1 MQKFLI
7 AGLGNIG
14 AEYELTR
21 HNIGFLVADA
31 LADELK
37 VEFKTERLASYA
49 SGSFRG
55 KKVHIIKPSTYMNLS
70 GNALRYWLNEL
81 GIETI
86 NSLTIMDDIALP
98 FGEIRIRASGG
109 DAGHNGL
116 TSIQEVLGTQKY
128 PRLRF
133 GIGNDFPRGGQV
145 NYVLGSWTDDEEKH
159 LGTRIPKAIEAIKE
173 FMLSGLERT
182 MNKYNKSAND

>member
-7 AGLGNIG
+7 TGLGNIG

-21 HNIGFLVADA
+21 HNIGFLIADA

-37 VEFKTERLASYA
+37 INFSTGRLAA
-49 SGSFRG
+49 TAEGSFRG
-55 KKVHIIKPSTYMNLS
+55 KKVYIIKPSTYMNLS
-70 GNALRYWLNEL
+70 GNAMRYWLKEWNVD
-81 GIETI
+81 TV
-86 NSLTIMDDIALP
+86 NSLTLVDDLALP
-98 FGEIRIRASGG
+98 FGEIRIKGSGS

-133 GIGNDFPRGGQV
+133 GIGNNFAKGKQV
-145 NYVLGSWTDDEEKH
+145 NYVLGTWNDEEAKG
-159 LGTRIPKAIEAIKE
+159 LQERIPKCVEAIKE
-173 FMLSGLERT
+173 FMLGGLENA
-182 MNKYNKSAND
+182 MNKYNGK